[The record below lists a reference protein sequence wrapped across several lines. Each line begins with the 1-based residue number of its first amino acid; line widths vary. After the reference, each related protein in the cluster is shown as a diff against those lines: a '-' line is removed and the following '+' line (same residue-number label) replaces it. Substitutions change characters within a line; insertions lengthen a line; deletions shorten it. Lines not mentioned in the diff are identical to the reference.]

1 MLNFPMSRGYK
12 YNKDN
17 YDLLQFRVR
26 KGTKEIFKAI
36 AKEKDISMANL
47 FMRMV
52 WNERNSVYSNA
63 NTDTIDNIHND
74 DSDS

>member
-1 MLNFPMSRGYK
+1 MSRGYK

-36 AKEKDISMANL
+36 AKEKEISMANL

-52 WNERNSVYSNA
+52 RNERNSIHSNA
-63 NTDTIDNIHND
+63 DTDFSDNIHDD
-74 DSDS
+74 DSNS

>member
-1 MLNFPMSRGYK
+1 MSRGYK

-36 AKEKDISMANL
+36 AKEKEISMANL

-52 WNERNSVYSNA
+52 RNERNSIHSNA
-63 NTDTIDNIHND
+63 DTDVSDNIYDD
-74 DSDS
+74 DSNG